1 MLLNC
6 HTYYSFS
13 YGALSIE
20 EFLAEISAGGYG
32 AAVLADI
39 NNTSA
44 CIEFTRRADEFSI
57 RPVVGIDF
65 RDGIRQQFVGIA
77 RNNEGFRELNEF
89 LTLHLH
95 DKTPIGP
102 VAPVF
107 KNAWVVYPFSP
118 EKKVLRENEWM
129 GVSPSDL
136 KRLPFSYWK
145 NRHEKLVILQTA
157 TFRNKRDYN
166 IHRILRAIG
175 NNTLL
180 SKLPETGQAPTD
192 ERYLPKTALL
202 EIYKEVPRII
212 ENTQKLINKCSIDFR
227 LGINKNKRIFSQS
240 EEEDFEILKNECLKG
255 LPYRYENPGKEVLA
269 RLEKELAVIRDLKFC
284 AYFLINWDIVNYAR
298 RNNYF
303 YVGRGSGANSL
314 VAYLLRITNVDPI
327 ELDLY
332 FERFINPF
340 RTSPPDFDIDFSWLD
355 RDDVTR
361 YIFEKYGYDRT
372 VLLGTYITY
381 NHKSAIREVGKVFGL
396 PDEEI
401 VGLQDNPDPKN
412 AGEYG
417 QWVLAYSRYISGFP
431 NQCSIHASGILVTE
445 EPVSCYT
452 ATELMPKGFPSTQFD
467 MHVAEDAGLHK
478 FDILSQRGLGKIK
491 DAVEI
496 VRQNRGIYIDIDD
509 IKRFKTDER
518 VCGLLRAG
526 RAIGCFYIESPGMR
540 MLLTKLKAGDYRS
553 LVAASSIIRPGV
565 ASSGMMREY
574 ILRFQDEKRR
584 EKARQELPELYRILE
599 DTYGVMVYQE
609 DVLKV
614 AHFFAGLTLDEAD
627 VLRRGMSW
635 KFKQRNEFGKVKDRF
650 FANCREK
657 HYDERTI
664 SEIWNQIESFANYA
678 FAKGHSASYAVES
691 FQALFLKAY
700 FPLEYL
706 VATLNNGGGFYR
718 IDLYIHEARLHGAV
732 VEAPCI
738 NTSDWQN
745 VLVGNRIFI
754 GFGYLKDLEK
764 ATGDYILDERL
775 RSGPFRSLRDFIN
788 RVPVT
793 LEQLIILIRIGAFRF
808 TGTGKKDLLWDAHF
822 MLGHIRKTKPEPTIF
837 NPEVKEFQLPQLW
850 KHELEDAFD
859 EIELLGFPLMSPFE
873 MIAGEIP
880 SQTTASSLPRMVGKN
895 VKIVGYL
902 VHRKPTRAK
911 NGGVMY
917 FGAWL
922 DLEGAWLDTV
932 HFPPVTRQYPFRGP
946 GCYLVEGKVVEEY
959 GYYSVE
965 AEKMER
971 LQFRNLDT

>member
-44 CIEFTRRADEFSI
+44 CIEFTRRADEFTI

-89 LTLHLH
+89 LTCHLH
-95 DKTPIGP
+95 NKTPIGP
-102 VAPVF
+102 VAPTF

-118 EKKVLRENEWM
+118 EKRILRENEWI

-145 NRHEKLVILQTA
+145 NRHEKMVILQTA

-180 SKLPETGQAPTD
+180 SKLPETEQAPPD
-192 ERYLPKTALL
+192 ELYLPKATLL
-202 EIYKEVPRII
+202 EIYHDYPKII
-212 ENTQKLINKCSIDFR
+212 ENTQRLINQCSIDFR

-255 LPYRYENPGKEVLA
+255 LPYRYENPDREVMA
-269 RLEKELAVIRDLKFC
+269 RLEKELLVIRDLKFC
-284 AYFLINWDIVNYAR
+284 AYFLINWDIVSYAR
-298 RNNYF
+298 RNRYF

-332 FERFINPF
+332 FERFINPY

-361 YIFEKYGYDRT
+361 YIFERYGYDRT

-401 VGLQDNPDPKN
+401 VGLQDNPDPKK

-417 QWVLAYSRYISGFP
+417 QWVLAYSHFISGFP

-496 VRQNRGIYIDIDD
+496 IRQNRGIEIDIDD
-509 IKRFKTDER
+509 IKRFKTDDR

-574 ILRFQDEKRR
+574 ILRFQDEDRR
-584 EKARQELPELYRILE
+584 EKARKELPELYRILE

-650 FANCREK
+650 FSNCREK
-657 HYDERTI
+657 KYEERTI

-764 ATGDYILDERL
+764 STGDFILAERG

-808 TGTGKKDLLWDAHF
+808 TGIGKKDLLWDAHF

-837 NPEVKEFQLPQLW
+837 NPEVKEFQLPDLW

-880 SQTTASSLPRMVGKN
+880 SQTTTSSLPHLVGKR

-932 HFPPVTRQYPFRGP
+932 HFPPVARQYPFRGP
-946 GCYLVEGKVVEEY
+946 GCYLIEGKVVEEY

-971 LQFRNLDT
+971 LEFRNLDT